1 MKRILA
7 VIALAFLAA
16 CTTANTRQFSETMSR
31 PAAGARI
38 LVVQP
43 DISLALL
50 TATGLREPRAD
61 WSQQGRE
68 NIAAQLNTAVAA
80 KGHTAEAFDPSAA
93 MDGRV
98 GQVLRL
104 HQAVGQSILFA
115 NYSPVPLPTKKGSFD
130 WTLGEGV
137 KELGAATGAQY
148 ALFTFGGGAY
158 SSGGRATVAVLAA
171 IGGVA
176 IPLGSQQVF
185 ASLVDLNT
193 GRILWSNVVTAS
205 PSSDMREAPG
215 AQALVQTLLKD
226 APL

>member
-1 MKRILA
+1 MRRILA
-7 VIALAFLAA
+7 VLALAFLAA
-16 CTTANTRQFSETMSR
+16 CTTANTRQFSETMAR
-31 PAAGARI
+31 PAPGAKI

-50 TATGLREPRAD
+50 TATGIREPRAD
-61 WSQQGRE
+61 WSQQGRD
-68 NIAAQLNTAVAA
+68 NIAGQLNTAVTA
-80 KGHTAEAFDPSAA
+80 KGHTTEAFDPAAA

-104 HQAVGQSILFA
+104 HQAVGQSILFS
-115 NYSPVPLPTKKGSFD
+115 NYSPVPLPTKKGAFD

-137 KELGAATGAQY
+137 KELGASTGAQY

-158 SSGGRATVAVLAA
+158 SSGGRATIAVIAA

-205 PSSDMREAPG
+205 PSSDMREVTG
-215 AQALVQTLLKD
+215 AEVLVQTLLKD